1 MGKLEGLKEYQENS
15 KQLTIEKVDAALKN
29 LKRGKKKIT
38 YKLVAKSAG
47 VSEQTLYKSD
57 VLKEKIKQAQ
67 AVQHHHLNI
76 DDDAPAVKYV
86 SEKDK
91 KIQQLE
97 AQIEKLKDDL
107 EKQKNINE
115 LLTGNLEKKTSENLE
130 LKIRINTI
138 NKIKKP

>member
-1 MGKLEGLKEYQENS
+1 MGKLDGLKVYQENS
-15 KQLTIEKVDAALKN
+15 KLLTIEKVDAALKN

-67 AVQHHHLNI
+67 AVQHHNLSI
-76 DDDAPAVKYV
+76 DGDVPTVKYV
-86 SEKDK
+86 SEKDM
-91 KIQQLE
+91 KIKQLE
-97 AQIEKLKDDL
+97 AQIDKLKDDI

-115 LLTGNLEKKTSENLE
+115 LLIGNLEKKTSENLD
-130 LKIRINTI
+130 LKIRINAI
-138 NKIKKP
+138 NKTNRI